1 MPDLAARWHRLTTP
15 LVPDAARR
23 TAEFD
28 RLAAAYQAPTRH
40 YHTLHHIEHLLHLVD
55 QAPLHDAVA
64 VELAVWFHDA
74 VYNALKPDNEAR
86 SAAEALAFLRGSALA
101 PARQQRVAFL
111 IERTADH
118 TQPQPP
124 DDADLLYFLDA
135 DLSILGAPE
144 AEYWAY
150 ARHVRREYRLVPD
163 LLYRPGR
170 RKVLAKMLAAP
181 VLYRTP
187 ALRDQ
192 YDAPAR
198 RNLQA
203 ELAAWERG
211 GLEVGYSSS
220 TSESSSSGLA
230 T

>member
-1 MPDLAARWHRLTTP
+1 MNDLSARWHRLTTP

-23 TAEFD
+23 EAAFQE
-28 RLAAAYQAPTRH
+28 LAAAYQATTRH
-40 YHTLHHIEHLLHLVD
+40 YHTLQHIENLLNRVEA
-55 QAPLHDAVA
+55 APLQDPTV
-64 VELAVWFHDA
+64 VQLAVWFHDA
-74 VYNALKPDNEAR
+74 VYNALKSDNEAR
-86 SAAEALAFLRGSALA
+86 SADLARAFLQHSALE

-144 AEYWAY
+144 ADYWAY
-150 ARHVRREYRLVPD
+150 ARQVRREYRLVPD

-181 VLYRTP
+181 VLYHTP
-187 ALRDQ
+187 ALHAEL
-192 YDAPAR
+192 DAAAR

-203 ELAAWERG
+203 EIAAWESG
-211 GLEVGYSSS
+211 GL
-220 TSESSSSGLA
+220 
-230 T
+230 

>member
-1 MPDLAARWHRLTTP
+1 MAPF
-15 LVPDAARR
+15 VPDADRR
-23 TAEFD
+23 ETEFQ

-40 YHTLHHIEHLLHLVD
+40 YHTLQHIENLLHRLDAAV
-55 QAPLHDAVA
+55 LHDRAV

-86 SAAEALAFLRGSALA
+86 SAAEALAFLKDSALE

-124 DDADLLYFLDA
+124 DDSDLLLFLDA

-144 AEYWAY
+144 AAYWAF
-150 ARHVRREYRLVPD
+150 ARHVRQEYRLVPD

-181 VLYRTP
+181 VLFRTP
-187 ALRDQ
+187 ALHAEL
-192 YDAPAR
+192 DAAAR

-203 ELAAWERG
+203 EIDAWDRG
-211 GLEVGYSSS
+211 GL
-220 TSESSSSGLA
+220 
-230 T
+230 